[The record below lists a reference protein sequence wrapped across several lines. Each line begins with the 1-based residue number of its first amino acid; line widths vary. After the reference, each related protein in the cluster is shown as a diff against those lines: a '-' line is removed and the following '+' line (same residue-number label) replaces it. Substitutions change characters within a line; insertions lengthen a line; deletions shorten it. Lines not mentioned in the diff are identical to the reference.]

1 MNIKKLIMGTI
12 TGTLLLG
19 VLPTIAVGK
28 AVPQVSEII
37 HVGGGNVD
45 VDFKVT
51 HDDGS
56 FSKTFTQ
63 KVLHDAGAI
72 EVTGKLNFKSSSKTI
87 TIENHGNVVLQN

>member
-1 MNIKKLIMGTI
+1 MKIKKIITGTVV
-12 TGTLLLG
+12 GTLLLG

-51 HDDGS
+51 HDDGA
-56 FSKTFTQ
+56 FSSTFNK
-63 KVLHDAGAI
+63 KVLQDAGAI
-72 EVTGKLNFKSSSKTI
+72 EVKGKLNFKGSTKTI
-87 TIENHGNVVLQN
+87 TIEKHGNVVLQN